1 MKNIIVNKALV
12 IVESARGFFLSD
24 NANSAKQMEISG
36 RITEALYENGM
47 LKMKIAPRYSGDEEK
62 IFIFNKNPT
71 ASCKGSLIRFLNRF
85 NLGV

>member
-1 MKNIIVNKALV
+1 MKNIVINKALV
-12 IVESARGFFLSD
+12 IIESTKGFFLSD
-24 NANSAKQMEISG
+24 NANSAKQNEVTG
-36 RITEALYENGM
+36 RITEALYENGL

>member
-12 IVESARGFFLSD
+12 IVESARGFFLAD
-24 NANSAKQMEISG
+24 NANSVKQMEVTG

-71 ASCKGSLIRFLNRF
+71 ASCKGSLLRFLNHF